1 MGGPLTT
8 ETTTAGRV
16 AAVATGAAADP
27 RGMAGDGEERYAIPT
42 IPSDI
47 HLLRP
52 NLKKNKCL
60 SDGEIDKKPVDGT
73 KRNYFC

>member
-1 MGGPLTT
+1 MLFAESFLFAVMAVWFFSAGGGPLTT

-27 RGMAGDGEERYAIPT
+27 RGTAGDGEERYAIPT

-47 HLLRP
+47 HL
-52 NLKKNKCL
+52 
-60 SDGEIDKKPVDGT
+60 
-73 KRNYFC
+73 